1 MTRHGLVTYYQQ
13 SMETYD
19 KAAELYDRNGDFV
32 RSQHSDNLEA
42 YNHAAYAVQ
51 EHEMQVDEN
60 QALLHR
66 NGEAYVME
74 NTWTTSEQYPNDPFT
89 SVVKEGSA
97 DILERVAAGTYI
109 MEELEAPEGFAKALP
124 DGNLCGRNGQ
134 DPDSDHGR

>member
-1 MTRHGLVTYYQQ
+1 
-13 SMETYD
+13 
-19 KAAELYDRNGDFV
+19 
-32 RSQHSDNLEA
+32 
-42 YNHAAYAVQ
+42 
-51 EHEMQVDEN
+51 MQVDEN

-109 MEELEAPEGFAKALP
+109 MEEYWDIYRYSHPMQQVHLHHTAAWMHH
-124 DGNLCGRNGQ
+124 RHQ
-134 DPDSDHGR
+134 